1 MPDLAVPVSEQWIT
15 QSERVLKAMEQSLQ
29 NKDKDRLEA
38 ITAILHVLNAV
49 DRSLH
54 GWRRWVQNL
63 GFMAEFSAEELRQ
76 MEEGL
81 TKVGQAFIEYD
92 LDVTNRYQEKIPQ
105 TRFRSRQ
112 RQHTAD
118 SSGIFA

>member
-1 MPDLAVPVSEQWIT
+1 VSEQWIT

-38 ITAILHVLNAV
+38 ITAILRVLNAV

-54 GWRRWVQNL
+54 GWRRWIQNL

-105 TRFRSRQ
+105 TRFRTQQ
-112 RQHTAD
+112 RQPTAD

>member
-1 MPDLAVPVSEQWIT
+1 MITVSEQWMT
-15 QSERVLKAMEQSLQ
+15 QSERVLKAMERSLQ

-49 DRSLH
+49 DQSLH

-63 GFMAEFSAEELRQ
+63 GFMAEFSADELRQ
-76 MEEGL
+76 MEQGL

-92 LDVTNRYQEKIPQ
+92 LDVTKRYQDKIPQ
-105 TRFRSRQ
+105 IRFRERPRQ
-112 RQHTAD
+112 PTAD
-118 SSGIFA
+118 SSLMVA

>member
-1 MPDLAVPVSEQWIT
+1 
-15 QSERVLKAMEQSLQ
+15 MEQSLQ
-29 NKDKDRLEA
+29 KTDKDRLEA

-49 DRSLH
+49 DQSLH

-63 GFMAEFSAEELRQ
+63 GFMAEFSADELRQ

-92 LDVTNRYQEKIPQ
+92 LAVTKRYQEKIPQ
-105 TRFRSRQ
+105 TRFRSRR
-112 RQHTAD
+112 RQPTAD
-118 SSGIFA
+118 VSGMVA